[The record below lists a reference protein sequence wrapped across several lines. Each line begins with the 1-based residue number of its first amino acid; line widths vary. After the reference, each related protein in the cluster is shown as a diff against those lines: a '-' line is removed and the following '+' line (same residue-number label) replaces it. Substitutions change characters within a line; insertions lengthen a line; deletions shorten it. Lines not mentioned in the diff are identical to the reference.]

1 MDTQHTPGPWTATH
15 EGGDRLSV
23 VAADGTDVVWGCGC
37 CGSPA
42 LWGNADADAARIDS
56 MAAASISSSVYS
68 TLPVAGLMVSTV
80 MVLFAVFDRSRFCQ
94 PWR

>member
-15 EGGDRLSV
+15 RDGDRLSV

-42 LWGNADADAARIDS
+42 LWGNADADAALIAKAPDLYALALRIARLNRDVGEIGPG
-56 MAAASISSSVYS
+56 MLASLVDEGRRI
-68 TLPVAGLMVSTV
+68 TNPT
-80 MVLFAVFDRSRFCQ
+80 
-94 PWR
+94 